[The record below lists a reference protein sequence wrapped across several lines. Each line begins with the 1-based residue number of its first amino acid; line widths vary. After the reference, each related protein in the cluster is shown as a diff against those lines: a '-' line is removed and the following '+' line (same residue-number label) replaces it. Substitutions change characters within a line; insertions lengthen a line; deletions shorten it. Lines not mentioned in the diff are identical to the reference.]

1 MAALAAAPKTAP
13 GPITFDHAIVRA
25 IDVNA
30 AFEFAARVLG
40 LRESARIVAPDGIPV
55 LGFFRS
61 HTLYHCYG
69 VARSS
74 YDGLHHLQFT
84 LKNPPAIYAA
94 HEKLTASK
102 EVEMIWGPLRH
113 GAGHN
118 IAFYFRDY
126 TGNLVEYSC
135 EEEII
140 LNDATY
146 VPLAWSVT
154 DLGER
159 LKPCALALAP
169 KLMNGTAGDVP
180 DWGYRILNAAPEES
194 IAVVAPH
201 LADKDKSMRE
211 RGVVILGHMGPPA
224 ASARTVRK
232 VRDFRQ
238 PWALPGRDCRLRD
251 ERLRG
256 AIGALEMVDAADG
269 LASLHLCAQIEA
281 DFEDAGFRC
290 QQVILATE
298 RLGQNS
304 RRFAQV
310 RPSALAAFQ
319 HADMDEH
326 VAQAALCNAM
336 HPGGDSFAAAP
347 SAVTP

>member
-1 MAALAAAPKTAP
+1 MVAIFTAVTEGKMSFHPADHTANSPARYAGAFNGARPLGIDRANYIALHSKDPVMAARFAEKHMGFFLVHVDSHGRHYLGAHGLDPYSLVYTPGEQGAVDHISYVVDDAADLLAAEAALRAMGKRVELVEESPLWRHGPALRFKNPSGQAIELTTGVRTDVPMAALAAAPRTAP

-94 HEKLTASK
+94 HEKLAASK

-154 DLGER
+154 DH
-159 LKPCALALAP
+159 K
-169 KLMNGTAGDVP
+169 
-180 DWGYRILNAAPEES
+180 AADEWHES
-194 IAVVAPH
+194 EI
-201 LADKDKSMRE
+201 
-211 RGVVILGHMGPPA
+211 PA
-224 ASARTVRK
+224 AMK
-232 VRDFRQ
+232 
-238 PWALPGRDCRLRD
+238 G
-251 ERLRG
+251 
-256 AIGALEMVDAADG
+256 
-269 LASLHLCAQIEA
+269 
-281 DFEDAGFRC
+281 
-290 QQVILATE
+290 
-298 RLGQNS
+298 
-304 RRFAQV
+304 
-310 RPSALAAFQ
+310 
-319 HADMDEH
+319 
-326 VAQAALCNAM
+326 
-336 HPGGDSFAAAP
+336 
-347 SAVTP
+347 